1 MKKINPPQLDNDF
14 LVVAIGASAGGL
26 KAVHDFFDAMA
37 DSPGMAF
44 ILVQHLAPNFKSLMP
59 ELLASHTKMEI
70 FVAEENQEIK
80 PNCIYLNNKDKN
92 LGVNDGKFTLL
103 EKATRKQIDLPID
116 IIFQMVAREYKENA
130 IGVIL
135 SGTGSDGSKG
145 LYDLKE
151 QGGTILVQSPESAE
165 FDGMPKSAIQTNCV
179 DFILSPGKI
188 AENIVWLASQD
199 QQLVNLSA
207 SNSNSIYD
215 KILTLLYKTGGV
227 DFKKYKPNTLIRRMN
242 KRMSYVKTNT
252 LDDYFRYLLNHED
265 EIEILSQSFLIG
277 VTTFFRNPEAFLF
290 LKHSIIPKLCQQKK
304 GEDTI
309 RIWVPGC
316 ASGKEVYTLAIL
328 FDEYIQEHKLNLKFK
343 IFGSDINKES
353 LKKASSGEYIIND
366 AAELNDIYLTNYFI
380 KKGDRLQV
388 IKKIREKIIFSYHDL
403 TSDPPYIQIDLI
415 SCRNLLIYLN
425 KEAKE
430 SVFKS
435 FEFSLNK
442 NGYLFLGNSESLGK
456 MSQAFKL
463 IDAKNKIYKIKE
475 GRMES
480 KKPTLENKT
489 IVDQVSYLNA
499 NNSSSHR
506 SFASQKELLYYKHL
520 CKKHVPVTV
529 YINENYDLTFMMGD
543 FKKWFQSNDG
553 LFTNNLLHLIPED
566 LAILIRN
573 GVRRVK
579 QSGNP
584 VTYKAVNIHTLEGN
598 VVTNVLLESVTLEP
612 EADPMFLIQ
621 FGEGKEIVKA
631 EEVTFKNEDIPS
643 YAQQRITDLEFELG
657 EKNVLLDDIR
667 EELETS
673 NEELQS
679 SNEELMS
686 SNEELQSSNEELQS
700 VNEEL
705 YTVNTELQE
714 KNKELEALYNDM
726 DNLLNS
732 TDIGTLFLDDTLNIR
747 KFTPAITKIF
757 EIEEQDEGRSIAKFS
772 SFVTEEVRADLLNKC
787 KTALSEFK
795 SFEFQLADT
804 KNNFY
809 LVRVGPFV
817 TKRKQISGVVI
828 TFVNINDIK
837 NKEAALELK
846 TAELTMAQNI
856 AKLGS
861 WTLDLA
867 TNQVSWSEQLFD
879 IYGLD
884 PALGVPNYDD
894 ENHKKLFTK
903 ASTNKLEQAVQ
914 KTIETGEPYSL
925 ELRLIRKDGTQGW
938 LFAHGRAV
946 KDTYGNITHLQGIA
960 QDITDRKE
968 LRSSLQK
975 AKEFTSKIT
984 ELSPSGIYIYDM
996 EKGVNIYMNDG
1007 YTNILGY
1014 TSEDIAKLEDG
1025 EFFALFHPEDRASI
1039 EKHISKVAQGQ
1050 PENKIEYRFRHK
1062 NGKYIWCYSIDS
1074 PFEFDDQGNVKSFF
1088 GVFLDI
1094 TEKKKTEERLKKA
1107 LKDANSANIYKNQ
1120 FLANMSHE
1128 IRTPLNGL
1136 VGFSNLLRDHD
1147 LDIHEKKEYIDIIEN
1162 CSKQL
1167 LNLVDD
1173 IIDLSKIEAG
1183 ELDMNFTQCEL
1194 NHLVKELEL
1203 TFREIKRQQE
1213 KDQVEIIA
1221 YTPNPNQ
1228 PINIKTDPN
1237 RLKQVLI
1244 NLIGNA
1250 LKFTDKGHVKFG
1262 YQIEGDFVMFR
1273 VTDTGI
1279 GITEDKLKLIFER
1292 FERVNPSNTD
1302 KYSGKGLGLS
1312 ISKGIIGLLGGEIKV
1327 ESVPGQ
1333 GSTFSFIIP
1342 YSKTKPVSLGFI
1354 VKETPD
1360 YKALFKDQRVLVV
1373 DDNRINR
1380 QYLKTIFKRTTL
1392 IAAFADSGEEAISMF
1407 KKDDAYDIVLMDIR
1421 MPNMDGFQAKNH
1433 LLEINPNT
1441 KIIAQTAHAMSN
1453 DREQCLEKGFVDYI
1467 PKPLGKDDLFE
1478 VLAKWI

>member
-1 MKKINPPQLDNDF
+1 MDVPETSNNF
-14 LVVAIGASAGGL
+14 LVFAIGASAGGL
-26 KAVHDFFDAMA
+26 KAVHSFFDAMP
-37 DSPGMAF
+37 DNPGMAF

-80 PNCIYLNNKDKN
+80 PNCIYLNNKDNN
-92 LGVNDGKFTLL
+92 LGVADGKFILL
-103 EKATRKQIDLPID
+103 EKAPRKQLNLPID
-116 IIFQMVAREYKENA
+116 IIFKMVAKEYMENA

-135 SGTGSDGSKG
+135 SGTGSDGTKG
-145 LYDLKE
+145 AYDLKE
-151 QGGTILVQSPESAE
+151 QGGTLFAQSPKTAE
-165 FDGMPKSAIQTNCV
+165 FDGMPKSVIQTNCV
-179 DFILSPGKI
+179 DFILSPSKI
-188 AENIVWLASQD
+188 AENIIWLANQERQID
-199 QQLVNLSA
+199 ALANPKSA
-207 SNSNSIYD
+207 TIYD
-215 KILTLLYKTGGV
+215 KILALLYKTGGV

-242 KRMSYVKTNT
+242 KRMSFLKLNT
-252 LDDYFRYLLNHED
+252 LEDYFTYLLDNRD
-265 EIEILSQSFLIG
+265 EIEVISQSFLIG

-290 LKHSIIPKLCQQKK
+290 LKHSVIPKLCQQKE
-304 GEDTI
+304 GEDTV

-316 ASGKEVYTLAIL
+316 ASGKEVYTIAML
-328 FDEYIQEHKLNLKFK
+328 FDEYIQEHKLKLNFK
-343 IFGSDINKES
+343 IFASDIDKES
-353 LKKASSGEYIIND
+353 LKKASNGEFSIND
-366 AAELNDIYLTNYFI
+366 AAEIADEYLINYFI
-380 KKGDRLQV
+380 KKGDRLQ
-388 IKKIREKIIFSYHDL
+388 ITKRIREKIIFSYHDI
-403 TSDPPYIQIDLI
+403 TNDPPYIQIDLV

-425 KEAKE
+425 REAKE
-430 SVFKS
+430 AVFKS

-442 NGYLFLGNSESLGK
+442 NGFLFLGNSESLGK
-456 MSQAFKL
+456 MSQAFVP
-463 IDAKNKIYKIKE
+463 IDAKSKIYQIKK
-475 GRMES
+475 GRMAS
-480 KKPTLENKT
+480 RKDTLENKS
-489 IVDQVSYLNA
+489 IIDQVTYLNPIGA
-499 NNSSSHR
+499 KRNYT
-506 SFASQKELLYYKHL
+506 SQKELFYYKHL

-529 YINENYDLTFMMGD
+529 YINENYDLTFVMGD

-553 LFTNNLLHLIPED
+553 LFTNNLLNLIPED
-566 LAILIRN
+566 LAILLRN

-579 QSGNP
+579 QSGKP
-584 VTYKAVNIHTLEGN
+584 VTYKSVNIKTLEGN
-598 VVTNVLLESVTLEP
+598 VVTDVLLESVVVEAEAEP
-612 EADPMFLIQ
+612 MYLIQ
-621 FGEGKEIVKA
+621 FGEGKEAVDV
-631 EEVTFKNEDIPS
+631 EEVKFKNENISS
-643 YAQQRITDLEFELG
+643 YAQQRIADLEFELG

-714 KNKELEALYNDM
+714 KNKELEELYNDM

-732 TDIGTLFLDDTLNIR
+732 TDIGTLFLDDALNIR
-747 KFTPAITKIF
+747 KFTPSITKVF

-772 SFVTEEVRADLLNKC
+772 SFFTEDVRSDLLDKC

-795 SFEFQLADT
+795 SFEFQLEDT
-804 KNNFY
+804 SANYY

-828 TFVNINDIK
+828 TFVNINDLK
-837 NKEAALELK
+837 KKEQDLELR
-846 TAELTMAQNI
+846 TRELTMAQNI
-856 AKLGS
+856 ARLGS

-867 TNQVSWSEQLFD
+867 TNKVSWSDQLFK

-884 PALGVPNYDD
+884 PAKGVPNYD
-894 ENHKKLFTK
+894 EEEHKNLFTK
-903 ASTNKLEQAVQ
+903 ASWTVLDKAVS
-914 KTIETGEPYSL
+914 KTAETGEPYSL
-925 ELRLIRKDGTQGW
+925 ELRMQHKDGTKGYM
-938 LFAHGRAV
+938 FAHGRAV
-946 KDTYGNITHLQGIA
+946 KDVEGNITHLQGIA
-960 QDITDRKE
+960 QDITERKE
-968 LRSSLQK
+968 LTSSLQK

-1014 TSEDIAKLEDG
+1014 TSEDIANLKEG
-1025 EFFALFHPEDRASI
+1025 EFFELFHPEDRASI
-1039 EKHISKVAQGQ
+1039 QKHMGKVAQGIV
-1050 PENKIEYRFRHK
+1050 ENKIEYRFRHK

-1074 PFEFDDQGNVKSFF
+1074 PFERDDQGNVKSFF
-1088 GVFLDI
+1088 GVFLDV
-1094 TEKKKTEERLKKA
+1094 TEKKRTEDRLKKA

-1147 LDIHEKKEYIDIIEN
+1147 LDVNDKKEYIDIIEN

-1183 ELDMNFTQCEL
+1183 ELDMDFTQCEL

-1203 TFREIKRQQE
+1203 TFKEIKRQQE
-1213 KDQVEIIA
+1213 KDKVDIIA
-1221 YTPNPNQ
+1221 YTPNPQQ
-1228 PINIKTDPN
+1228 PVNIKTDPN

-1262 YQIEGDFVMFR
+1262 YQIEGDHVMFR

-1292 FERVNPSNTD
+1292 FERVNPGNTD

-1327 ESVPGQ
+1327 ESVPGE

-1342 YSKTKPVSLGFI
+1342 YAETAPANLGFV
-1354 VKETPD
+1354 VKETLD
-1360 YKALFKDQRVLVV
+1360 YATLFQNQRVLIV

-1380 QYLKTIFKRTTL
+1380 QYLKTLLKRTTL
-1392 IAAFADSGEEAISMF
+1392 QTAFADSGEEAISMF
-1407 KKDDAYDIVLMDIR
+1407 KKDDAYNIVLMDIR
-1421 MPNMDGFQAKNH
+1421 MPNMDGFEAKNH

-1453 DREQCLEKGFVDYI
+1453 DREQCLNKGFVDYI
-1467 PKPLGKDDLFE
+1467 PKPLGKEELFE
-1478 VLAKWI
+1478 VLAKWV